1 MSTRLENL
9 KILIKALWDE
19 GYRKIRKDLFFN
31 FVFLIDHYLNKEL
44 TKEPRI
50 FGYDFYITEN
60 CMFTTKLISDLI
72 FLDLIYE
79 KSKDGEYIIIEELP
93 YVEILEREKELYES
107 IVKMIREFLRPYE
120 NNPDGLFEYILS
132 KLLGINPKQKNLY
145 YYVSARDLINRNK

>member
-19 GYRKIRKDLFFN
+19 GYRKIRRDLLFN

-60 CMFTTKLISDLI
+60 CMFTTKLLSDLI
-72 FLDLIYE
+72 FLDLVYE
-79 KSKDGEYIIIEELP
+79 KSENEEYIIIEELP
-93 YVEILEREKELYES
+93 YIEILEEEKDLYES
-107 IVKMIREFLRPYE
+107 IIKIIREFLKPYE
-120 NNPDGLFEYILS
+120 NNPKGLFKYILS
-132 KLLGINPKQKNLY
+132 ELLKINPKQKTLY
-145 YYVSARDLINRNK
+145 YYISAKDLIK